1 MLNWNIKTNHIASP
15 GPFLTFYD
23 LMTSLTRRSLS
34 HGLHDELEL
43 LEGQHAVLVPVKKH
57 EDLLEL
63 RHLRQSEMTEC
74 QRSDE
79 RVPALRTVSTPP
91 GQCWRSDRNFLSW
104 FFRLFYLSRLA
115 FFRRLWV
122 FDTVFII
129 WDCQLKKN
137 KENSQYVT
145 LRIKPYFEF
154 LKMSIFLLFYFIN
167 KKAEII
173 SLLHSGRSRPLEDR
187 RGPIGS

>member
-1 MLNWNIKTNHIASP
+1 MLNWSIKTSLKQLYRNSRAFFWP
-15 GPFLTFYD
+15 
-23 LMTSLTRRSLS
+23 LMTSLTGRSLS

-63 RHLRQSEMTEC
+63 RHLRQSEMIKC

-115 FFRRLWV
+115 FFRRLWI

-154 LKMSIFLLFYFIN
+154 LKMSIFFVILFYQ
-167 KKAEII
+167 
-173 SLLHSGRSRPLEDR
+173 
-187 RGPIGS
+187 